1 MQVAWNSNKKFTAN
15 EAREFKAVRS
25 EITTSLVEEL
35 FTIFGTTTTP
45 SQHVIKD
52 ILVHV
57 HQEKNIKLELIIY
70 LNLKSIK
77 ADNQGFLT
85 LALYFC

>member
-45 SQHVIKD
+45 SQHDIKD

-57 HQEKNIKLELIIY
+57 HQEKKYKAGINYLLKLKIY
-70 LNLKSIK
+70 
-77 ADNQGFLT
+77 QG
-85 LALYFC
+85 